1 VAAVTADDLA
11 TPYAVGIMQDNVKGF
26 DFWMGSQK
34 GLGLGPGGTGGAMGG
49 GHGALALGQIGGQG
63 DGGRTV
69 VWQVAMALAIGFMK
83 WDCARRDA
91 ERNVDHIALGSHRDD
106 FARVGPDM
114 RFAQTFSQG
123 GKAETQ
129 ETAGRH
135 GDAGIRIDQGQAI
148 VLKD

>member
-1 VAAVTADDLA
+1 MSKASISGWAAKKAWASAQVA
-11 TPYAVGIMQDNVKGF
+11 PEGQWVGVMALSLWVR
-26 DFWMGSQK
+26 
-34 GLGLGPGGTGGAMGG
+34 LG
-49 GHGALALGQIGGQG
+49 GHG